1 VTRARSPGRRPS
13 VTTKLADN
21 GARLPTAPEPS
32 SSYRPVSSSA
42 RVCRMTVSAFAPAT
56 ITAAKRPDRHA
67 LSPPM
72 VGEDTGPS
80 SANESWTVH
89 DLSGEHLIATQPV
102 WDKDSRTAQRLR
114 ESRRG
119 AAARSEIRQQEAGRR
134 RRIKRMSAPVPL
146 NSPTVIA
153 RFPLSGVR
161 SGAGIDPLAIGRVR
175 S

>member
-1 VTRARSPGRRPS
+1 MPLATPELSASCAATPASAANVHPIAANDSPSASDPTTGSPKATSPAVTRAAITRSAPS

-80 SANESWTVH
+80 SATNPGLFT
-89 DLSGEHLIATQPV
+89 I
-102 WDKDSRTAQRLR
+102 
-114 ESRRG
+114 
-119 AAARSEIRQQEAGRR
+119 
-134 RRIKRMSAPVPL
+134 
-146 NSPTVIA
+146 
-153 RFPLSGVR
+153 
-161 SGAGIDPLAIGRVR
+161 
-175 S
+175 